1 MKKENKWPLW
11 YKGCSFW
18 CGPIKNIKNWFKNL
32 HYFFVRGRMGWAPSD
47 VWDMDMYLGKIIPE
61 MLRHLATYHAAY
73 PYQYKGINKE
83 KDACTAWET
92 DLYNLAQQIEFVAAD
107 RDNFNPYAKQFYNFL
122 ENKGSKPITN
132 EQNVY
137 QSSDS
142 ICPVHFR
149 GTGHA
154 FLARSEPGG
163 QGRMSLVVDGVGSR
177 QGELAVEPAA
187 IC

>member
-132 EQNVY
+132 EQKELSNKFY
-137 QSSDS
+137 EEDQN
-142 ICPVHFR
+142 IY
-149 GTGHA
+149 
-154 FLARSEPGG
+154 
-163 QGRMSLVVDGVGSR
+163 SR
-177 QGELAVEPAA
+177 QADTIKEAMTWLGEHWFELWD
-187 IC
+187 